1 MKDIAL
7 FTDVSV
13 NPELRLG
20 VGVYLVI
27 PASFLEV
34 SSCVIDR
41 AEISDRIKVR
51 RFEDTSS
58 TKLELQTVL
67 WAMQEQQKALK
78 GKLRIYTDAQCVSG
92 LLKRRPGLLA
102 ADFLSRRTKRPLRNA
117 PLYRAFY
124 ELYDALGF
132 EVIKVDGHTRARAHD
147 TVHRIFSCADKKARK
162 ALKLWMAE
170 SAEAAEAS
178 SGIVHNENWCVY
190 ILRCRNNSLYTGMT
204 NNIQRR
210 LTEHE
215 QGRGSKFVR
224 SWKPFELVKTIP
236 CKNAGEARRLEYY
249 LKKLTRKEKIKALEL
264 LIEPVT

>member
-13 NPELRLG
+13 NPNLRLG
-20 VGVYLVI
+20 VGAYLVI
-27 PASFLEV
+27 PASFLDV
-34 SSCVIDR
+34 SSCSIDKFEV
-41 AEISDRIKVR
+41 ADRIKVR

-58 TKLELQTVL
+58 TKLEMQTVL
-67 WAMQEQQKALK
+67 WAIQEQQKTSK
-78 GKLRIYTDAQCVSG
+78 GKLHIYTDAQCVLG

-102 ADFLSRRTKRPLRNA
+102 ADFLSRRTERPLRNA

-132 EVIKVDGHTRARAHD
+132 EVIKVEGHTRALAHD
-147 TVHRIFSCADKKARK
+147 TVHRIFSFVDKKARK

-170 SAEAAEAS
+170 SEAAAEVFA
-178 SGIVHNENWCVY
+178 GNMHNENWCVY

-204 NNIQRR
+204 NNIERR
-210 LTEHE
+210 LRVHE
-215 QGRGSKFVR
+215 QGRGSRFVR

-236 CKNAGEARRLEYY
+236 CKNAEEARKLEYA
-249 LKKLTRKEKIKALEL
+249 LKKLKRREKIDALEL
-264 LIEPVT
+264 LIEPMT